1 MLFHYAKKH
10 FLDTNNIVYHS
21 TSLSRVQTTPKT
33 STNISQYYLYS
44 RRPGLT
50 GFLQTSHMAENAS
63 FSEIV
68 GLNKTEVLE

>member
-21 TSLSRVQTTPKT
+21 TSLSRVQNNTQNEYKYLTVLIVLQKT
-33 STNISQYYLYS
+33 
-44 RRPGLT
+44 GLT